1 MIFNQGTDTTLEPAY
16 FARVQNSD
24 VMGKY
29 EGRIREL
36 EEQQKET
43 TATITTIQSK
53 DTEQDNKLVELEEE
67 IATHSSD
74 IATMKGQI
82 EALADCDVTDS
93 ISTETI
99 NSICTFTST
108 FD

>member
-67 IATHSSD
+67 IVALGDSCKCDPMSPISSD
-74 IATMKGQI
+74 VLDGLTFSTQI
-82 EALADCDVTDS
+82 
-93 ISTETI
+93 
-99 NSICTFTST
+99 
-108 FD
+108 

>member
-36 EEQQKET
+36 EEQ
-43 TATITTIQSK
+43 
-53 DTEQDNKLVELEEE
+53 
-67 IATHSSD
+67 
-74 IATMKGQI
+74 
-82 EALADCDVTDS
+82 
-93 ISTETI
+93 
-99 NSICTFTST
+99 
-108 FD
+108 

>member
-53 DTEQDNKLVELEEE
+53 DTEQDNKLIELENRITELDNSCKCGPMSP
-67 IATHSSD
+67 ISSD
-74 IATMKGQI
+74 VLDSLTFSTQI
-82 EALADCDVTDS
+82 
-93 ISTETI
+93 
-99 NSICTFTST
+99 
-108 FD
+108 

>member
-16 FARVQNSD
+16 FARMSNSD
-24 VMGKY
+24 IMGKY

-67 IATHSSD
+67 IVALGDACKCDPMSPISSD
-74 IATMKGQI
+74 VLDSLTFSTQI
-82 EALADCDVTDS
+82 
-93 ISTETI
+93 
-99 NSICTFTST
+99 
-108 FD
+108 

>member
-1 MIFNQGTDTTLEPAY
+1 MIFNRGTDTTLEPAY

-67 IATHSSD
+67 IAALSDSCKPMSPISSD
-74 IATMKGQI
+74 VLDGLTFSTQI
-82 EALADCDVTDS
+82 
-93 ISTETI
+93 
-99 NSICTFTST
+99 
-108 FD
+108 